1 METRPGRNG
10 GRLKVIK
17 KGDPGQNPAGRP
29 KGSPNLSTVL
39 KAMLEE
45 KIDVRMDNGK
55 IEKKKF
61 MDVVIRKLIKKASD
75 GDVRAIQEIFDRI
88 DGKSKQPIEQL
99 SDVTVT
105 IKHES

>member
-1 METRPGRNG
+1 M
-10 GRLKVIK
+10 KVIK

-45 KIDVRMDNGK
+45 KIDVRMDDGK
-55 IEKKKF
+55 IEKKRF